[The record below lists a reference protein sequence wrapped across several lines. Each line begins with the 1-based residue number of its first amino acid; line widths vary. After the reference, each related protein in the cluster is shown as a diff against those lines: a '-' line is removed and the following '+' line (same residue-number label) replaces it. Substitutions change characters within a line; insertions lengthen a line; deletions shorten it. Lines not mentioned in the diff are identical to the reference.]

1 MDIPFIDSQD
11 PNLLQYAELDPD
23 AWLEASSKA
32 SDAPPPASE
41 REREAGL
48 PTAASSGEESE
59 KDAEIEENRTK
70 TRSGRKINPPTRL
83 GYQDKIINM
92 VILEFFVCR
101 RRLHPVIK

>member
-41 REREAGL
+41 REREA
-48 PTAASSGEESE
+48 SSSQPPAVARRMRATQKE
-59 KDAEIEENRTK
+59 
-70 TRSGRKINPPTRL
+70 RKIGPKL
-83 GYQDKIINM
+83 GPAEKLTSQLGWGI
-92 VILEFFVCR
+92 R
-101 RRLHPVIK
+101 IKLLTF